1 VKIFADTNV
10 LVSSFTSNG
19 LCRKLFELLV
29 TEHEVVISPLV
40 LTELRRTVLEK
51 FTVNEEE
58 FDAFLHTLEEVAE
71 VSLPPYS
78 TYVEVRDPDDIP
90 ILAAAIQSRAEILVT
105 GDKDLLDVS
114 NPPLLILKPRAVYD
128 MLTRS

>member
-1 VKIFADTNV
+1 
-10 LVSSFTSNG
+10 
-19 LCRKLFELLV
+19 
-29 TEHEVVISPLV
+29 V

-58 FDAFLHTLEEVAE
+58 FDAFLRTLEEVAE

-78 TYVEVRDPDDIP
+78 IQLEVRDPDDIP

-114 NPPLLILKPRAVYD
+114 NPPLRILKPREVYD
-128 MLTRS
+128 LLTQH